1 MKKLLLLTNL
11 FTASVLL
18 AFFLKGCSQPQN
30 NEDSKETKDISQ
42 RSDAD
47 IVLNY
52 SDTVFKSLTIDQAI
66 EMKKSFLMANKE
78 SDNTQSVVFTLNS
91 IKNLV
96 WYIEHHANQTKLN
109 INPDS
114 LGVTVYFAQYPSK
127 AMLDKLGYDMS
138 ENNKKAY
145 ANKNT
150 VFFVPTIKRGGKL
163 VEFDPKRNHMES
175 GNSGYRDIVPLNVH
189 YEQLKTP
196 FKNVDYSNGSPIF
209 NLGHLQPP
217 PANNFD

>member
-11 FTASVLL
+11 VTASVLM

-30 NEDSKETKDISQ
+30 NESSKETKEVVAN
-42 RSDAD
+42 SDAD

-66 EMKKSFLMANKE
+66 AMKRSFLTANKGK
-78 SDNTQSVVFTLNS
+78 DNTQSVVFSLNS
-91 IKNLV
+91 IKNLI
-96 WYIEHHANQTKLN
+96 WYIEYHATQNKLK
-109 INPDS
+109 IDPDS
-114 LGVTVYFAQYPSK
+114 LGVTIHFAQYPSHE
-127 AMLDKLGYDMS
+127 MLDKLGFELS
-138 ENNKKAY
+138 EDNKKAY

-150 VFFVPTIKRGGKL
+150 IFIVPTVKRGGEL
-163 VEFDPKRNHMES
+163 VEFDPKRNHIES
-175 GNSGYRDIVPLNVH
+175 GEPDYKDIIPLNDH
-189 YEQLKTP
+189 YKQMVIP
-196 FKNVDYSNGSPIF
+196 FRNVDYKNGSPIA